1 MELVLDMDIVPVFS
15 FKTII
20 SLVRL
25 NNSMLLCKSTIGF
38 TPSVYF
44 QVFAFGGLAVKLA
57 RIKMAKMRA

>member
-44 QVFAFGGLAVKLA
+44 KCLRLGV
-57 RIKMAKMRA
+57 